1 MFYRV
6 LFTATLMVAC
16 SAYAATD
23 PSDDCN
29 DTAKPDCRPAFTA
42 SAYLGLAIDTF
53 AGSQT
58 IQYLNPAASSGT
70 HERAIGGFDFA
81 FRLLGPPNDTQ
92 VKPSDAYKAHFLAA
106 PQLWLYG
113 ETLHGT
119 RSAELDCS
127 KAPAKDLLA
136 CTGSLSATPANPGDQ
151 LLYIIRNAS
160 SLEGYMGL
168 RYEFLTLQPGSGLPA
183 NVYLKAEAGF
193 LTVAGAPSL
202 KDNHHL
208 GIGATVTKNDYA
220 GSYLEVGWGRNDL
233 FQSRPRGRWQIDGYL
248 QKRIA
253 STPFSFFAQIVVD
266 TDLGYGAD
274 GVQSYIGFNFN
285 IDCLGKSK
293 CE

>member
-1 MFYRV
+1 
-6 LFTATLMVAC
+6 MVGC
-16 SAYAATD
+16 CGAYASPATD
-23 PSDDCN
+23 PPAPADDDCHE
-29 DTAKPDCRPAFTA
+29 TAKPDCRSAFTA

-58 IQYLNPAASSGT
+58 RQYLNPNASSGT
-70 HERAIGGFDFA
+70 QERAIGGFDFG
-81 FRLLGPPNDTQ
+81 FRLSGPPNDKAVSSQ
-92 VKPSDAYKAHFLAA
+92 DHDGHDIYKAHFISS

-127 KAPAKDLLA
+127 KSPAKDLLA
-136 CTGSLSATPANPGDQ
+136 CTGSLATPANPGDQ

-168 RYEFLTLQPGSGLPA
+168 RYEFLTLQPGSGSPA
-183 NVYLKAEAGF
+183 NVYLKAQAGF
-193 LTVAGAPSL
+193 LTVAGASSL
-202 KDNHHL
+202 KDIHHL
-208 GIGATVTKNDYA
+208 GIGAVVTKNDYS

-248 QKRIA
+248 QRRIA
-253 STPFSFFAQIVVD
+253 STPFSFFAQVVVD

-274 GVQSYIGFNFN
+274 GVQSYIGFNLSL
-285 IDCLGKSK
+285 DQLVKGH
-293 CE
+293 